1 MHTTLDMLL
10 SAQALAHELI
20 QDHIHLLRV
29 PVEAKVCNTGCVSN
43 KSSRKEARAGSGQS
57 EPS

>member
-29 PVEAKVCNTGCVSN
+29 PVEVKVCETGCVSN
-43 KSSRKEARAGSGQS
+43 KLSRK
-57 EPS
+57 

>member
-20 QDHIHLLRV
+20 QDHIHLLWDS
-29 PVEAKVCNTGCVSN
+29 VEAKVCKTGCVSDIL
-43 KSSRKEARAGSGQS
+43 SRK
-57 EPS
+57 